1 MFWEREYFF
10 FLGGGG
16 EEEGVGRSWG
26 KTEQIHRK
34 LLDVMFLSDQEN
46 FWKKI
51 QDETH

>member
-10 FLGGGG
+10 LFRG
-16 EEEGVGRSWG
+16 EEGVGRSWG

-46 FWKKI
+46 FFKKI